1 MSAELWEQIR
11 EETMKR
17 NIIPFLGGLLA
28 LGLVGVGVMIAQ
40 ERSTF
45 NVPVPPPAA
54 GGDTVMYYNND
65 DGDEPGDDVLIEAA
79 PHAGA
84 PMAAIQGPG
93 MRKFV
98 FRGDEGGGA
107 WLGVTIGDVNAEKAK
122 ELKLAGEYGAFV
134 KEVHENSP
142 AAKAGLQKDDVIVE
156 FAGEKVRSA
165 AQVRRLVRE
174 TPADRTVTLVVNR
187 AGQTKTLSAKLEP
200 RSDRVFEMPA
210 PAIAATPMP
219 HIRVPE
225 FNFAWADR
233 GARLGIS
240 ADELTSQLA
249 QYFGVKQ
256 GKGILVRE
264 VVVGSAAEKAG
275 LKAGDVIVAA
285 DGKEVASVG
294 ALRRAL
300 TGDAQQKEKRK
311 LALTIVRDKHEQTL
325 TVEVD
330 VPQHVGPRR
339 MAMAEPVIAPEDAED
354 LAADIQA
361 QSQEIEEQAR
371 EWQENQKEF
380 QKEQEEL
387 QQEMQQLKEELPK
400 EIEKE
405 IIRNQTLQ
413 GLRGSR
419 AVV

>member
-1 MSAELWEQIR
+1 
-11 EETMKR
+11 MKR
-17 NIIPFLGGLLA
+17 NIIPILSGLLA
-28 LGLVGVGVMIAQ
+28 LVMIGVGAMTAQ
-40 ERSTF
+40 EKTF

-54 GGDTVMYYNND
+54 GDDNVMFYSNE
-65 DGDEPGDDVLIEAA
+65 GDEPDEDVLMAA
-79 PHAGA
+79 PRPGQA
-84 PMAAIQGPG
+84 MAHIRGPED
-93 MRKFV
+93 RKFI
-98 FRGDEGGGA
+98 FRTDGEGGA

-174 TPADRTVTLVVNR
+174 TPADHNVTLVVSR
-187 AGQTKTLSAKLEP
+187 AGQTKTLSAKLEG
-200 RSDRVFEMPA
+200 RSNQFFEMPA

-219 HIRVPE
+219 NIHMPD
-225 FNFAWADR
+225 FNFVWADR

-264 VVVGSAAEKAG
+264 VVVGSAAETAG
-275 LKAGDVIVAA
+275 IKAGDVIVAA
-285 DGKEVASVG
+285 DGKEVATVG

-300 TGDAQQKEKRK
+300 TGDAEKKEEKRK
-311 LALTIVRDKHEQTL
+311 IALTIVRDKHEQTL

-330 VPQHVGPRR
+330 APQHLGPRR
-339 MAMAEPVIAPEDAED
+339 VAALDPEE
-354 LAADIQA
+354 LQEIAADA
-361 QSQEIEEQAR
+361 QSHAKEYQALTR
-371 EWQENQKEF
+371 EWQENGKEWQKQQQEIQKEMRG
-380 QKEQEEL
+380 L
-387 QQEMQQLKEELPK
+387 QEELPK

-405 IIRNQTLQ
+405 IIRNETLQ
-413 GLRGSR
+413 GLKSKKG
-419 AVV
+419 VV

>member
-1 MSAELWEQIR
+1 
-11 EETMKR
+11 MKR
-17 NIIPFLGGLLA
+17 NIIPILGGLLA
-28 LGLVGVGVMIAQ
+28 LVLAGVGVMIAQ
-40 ERSTF
+40 ERTF

-54 GGDTVMYYNND
+54 GGDTVMFYSN
-65 DGDEPGDDVLIEAA
+65 DGDEPDEDVLMGVSPHPGQAMAHVRGPEA
-79 PHAGA
+79 
-84 PMAAIQGPG
+84 
-93 MRKFV
+93 RKFV
-98 FRGDEGGGA
+98 FRTGGEGGA

-165 AQVRRLVRE
+165 AQLRRLVRE
-174 TPADRTVTLVVNR
+174 TPADRAVTLVVNR
-187 AGQTKTLSAKLEP
+187 AGQTKTLSAKLEGHANQF
-200 RSDRVFEMPA
+200 FEMPA

-219 HIRVPE
+219 NIHMPD
-225 FNFAWADR
+225 FNFVWKDR

-240 ADELTSQLA
+240 ADELTPQLA
-249 QYFGVKQ
+249 EYFGVKQ

-275 LKAGDVIVAA
+275 LKAGDVIVAV
-285 DGKEVASVG
+285 DGKEVPSVSK
-294 ALRRAL
+294 LRRAL
-300 TGDAQQKEKRK
+300 ASEKEEKRK
-311 LALTIVRDKHEQTL
+311 VALTIVRDKREQTL
-325 TVEVD
+325 SVEIAA
-330 VPQHVGPRR
+330 PERPGPRR
-339 MAMAEPVIAPEDAED
+339 VASTGIDPEEAAEM
-354 LAADIQA
+354 AADAQA
-361 QSQEIEEQAR
+361 QAR

-387 QQEMQQLKEELPK
+387 QKEMHRLQEELPR

-405 IIRNQTLQ
+405 IIRNETLQ
-413 GLRGSR
+413 DLRRPR

>member
-1 MSAELWEQIR
+1 
-11 EETMKR
+11 MKR
-17 NIIPFLGGLLA
+17 KIIPILGGLLA
-28 LGLVGVGVMIAQ
+28 LVLAGVGVMIAQ
-40 ERSTF
+40 ERTF
-45 NVPVPPPAA
+45 NVPVPPPPA
-54 GGDTVMYYNND
+54 GGDNVMFYSND
-65 DGDEPGDDVLIEAA
+65 NDGDEPDEDVLFEAA

-84 PMAAIQGPG
+84 PMGAIQGPG

-165 AQVRRLVRE
+165 AQLRRLVRE
-174 TPADRTVTLVVNR
+174 TPADRNVTLVVSR
-187 AGQTKTLSAKLEP
+187 GGQTKTLSAKLEGHTA
-200 RSDRVFEMPA
+200 RVFEMPA

-219 HIRVPE
+219 HIRMPE
-225 FNFAWADR
+225 FNFAWVDR

-264 VVVGSAAEKAG
+264 VVVGSAAEKGG
-275 LKAGDVIVAA
+275 LKAGDVIVAV
-285 DGKEVASVG
+285 DGKEVPSVSK
-294 ALRRAL
+294 LRRAL
-300 TGDAQQKEKRK
+300 ASDKEEKEKRK
-311 LALTIVRDKHEQTL
+311 VALTIVRDKREQTL
-325 TVEVD
+325 SVEIAA
-330 VPQHVGPRR
+330 PEHPGPRR
-339 MAMAEPVIAPEDAED
+339 VAELYSLGIDPEEAAEM
-354 LAADIQA
+354 AADA
-361 QSQEIEEQAR
+361 QTQVR
-371 EWQENQKEF
+371 EWQENGKEWQKQQQEI
-380 QKEQEEL
+380 QK
-387 QQEMQQLKEELPK
+387 EMQQLQEELPK

-405 IIRNQTLQ
+405 SIRNQDLQ
-413 GLRGSR
+413 GLKSTRG
-419 AVV
+419 VV